1 MAIGTDAAIDF
12 FGAQDTLGTSS
23 ASVANGVISLAG
35 DLSTWTND
43 DDAREAA
50 FVLEFTTATTGTANT
65 FVDLYCRLL
74 NVGDAGTE
82 DEEAPDVTNFL
93 HKFVGSFPH
102 NNPSTS
108 AQTSSL
114 RGFLPNTKASQEY
127 EFYIVNNLGQTISAG
142 WDLHVTP
149 VAVGP
154 HL

>member
-1 MAIGTDAAIDF
+1 MAIGTDASIDF
-12 FGAQDTLGTSS
+12 FGTQDTTGTSS
-23 ASVANGVISLAG
+23 ASVVNAAISLAS

-43 DDAREAA
+43 DDASTAA

-65 FVDLYCRLL
+65 FIDLYCRLL
-74 NVGDAGTE
+74 NIGDAGTE

-93 HKFVGSFPH
+93 HRYLGSFPH

-108 AQTSSL
+108 AQTSAL
-114 RGFLPNTKASQEY
+114 IAGLPNTKTSQEY

-149 VAVGP
+149 VAKGP
-154 HL
+154 HG